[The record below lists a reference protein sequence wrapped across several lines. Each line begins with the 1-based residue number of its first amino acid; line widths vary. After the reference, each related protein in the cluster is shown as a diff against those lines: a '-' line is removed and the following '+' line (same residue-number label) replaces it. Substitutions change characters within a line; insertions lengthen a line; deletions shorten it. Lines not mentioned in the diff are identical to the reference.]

1 MMRRRGAFG
10 LRAIHGKAGFRQNG
24 GPDFGK
30 MEAQI
35 SAKWRQGVRGND

>member
-10 LRAIHGKAGFRQNG
+10 LRAIHGKA
-24 GPDFGK
+24 DFGK